1 MTTSLTSLI
10 ETIDRKKQI
19 NDEDLVALR
28 KVVFADGFVD
38 SAEASELFRLN
49 ESDMPKPAAWDGFLK
64 AAMTEF
70 LVVQNGEDGSI
81 TERHAAWFI
90 KRIAKDGHI
99 ETKSNLK
106 LLLSVLNDA
115 RDGSD
120 ALVLFALGQVRD
132 AIVSGKG
139 ILGRNRIP
147 APKQISEKDVTL
159 IERFLYL
166 CGGDKHIAVTQE
178 EADILFEINDACLA
192 ERPATEKWRALFVSG
207 VTNCLMYYSEAPE
220 AGQVDAYRRGNWLAA
235 RDEFNVRGYIPEVTP
250 QQVWDSFTGKNA
262 EEQSR
267 RYLID
272 HTIKERSKRIDGAEA
287 LWLSRRIA
295 RDGVLHDNERALL
308 KHLEATCG
316 YIHERLQPFIQA
328 A

>member
-1 MTTSLTSLI
+1 MTENLKSLI
-10 ETIDRKKQI
+10 HAIDVK
-19 NDEDLVALR
+19 NSVGGEDIVALR
-28 KVVFADGFVD
+28 KVIFADGFVD
-38 SAEASELFRLN
+38 SAEAAELFRLN
-49 ESDMPKPAAWDGFLK
+49 ENSMAKPAEWDSFLK

-70 LVVQNGEDGSI
+70 LVVQKGQDGFV
-81 TERHAAWFI
+81 TERHADWFI
-90 KRIAKDGHI
+90 KHIAKDGHI

-120 ALVLFALGQVRD
+120 RLVLFALAQVRD
-132 AIVSGKG
+132 AIVFGKG
-139 ILGRNRIP
+139 ILGRSRVP
-147 APKQISEKDVTL
+147 APKQISEKDVNL
-159 IERFLYL
+159 VERFLYL
-166 CGGDKHIAVTQE
+166 CGGDKHIAVTRE
-178 EADILFEINDACLA
+178 EADILFEINDACLV
-192 ERPATEKWRALFVSG
+192 ERPAKEKWRALFVSG
-207 VTNCLMYYSEAPE
+207 ITNCLIYYSQAPE
-220 AGQVDAYRRGNWLAA
+220 AGQDDPYRRGNWLAA
-235 RDEFNVRGYIPEVTP
+235 RDEFNVQGYIPEVTP

-267 RYLID
+267 RYLLD
-272 HTIKERSKRIDGAEA
+272 HKIKSHSERIDEAEA

-316 YIHERLQPFIQA
+316 YIHDSLQPFIKA